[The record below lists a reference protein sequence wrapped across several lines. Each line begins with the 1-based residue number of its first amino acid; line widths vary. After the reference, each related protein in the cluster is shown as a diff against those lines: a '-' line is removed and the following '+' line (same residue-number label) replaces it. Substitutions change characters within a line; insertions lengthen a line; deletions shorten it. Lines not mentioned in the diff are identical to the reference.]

1 MIKMRGLKL
10 IGKILLIITI
20 LFICFIN
27 FQNNL
32 VISQENTEYKKVDIK
47 EFSKEYQTSKL
58 KFKFT
63 YLCDEVIDKIFEK
76 EKARAIKG
84 DVGLD
89 RAFFLEITSVEFTK
103 FDPTKL
109 VFVQKGEQ
117 FEIEKSDFE
126 AIMGEERVYKEIYP
140 EVCIKGLLFLP
151 FPFDPTIS
159 TTIWYEKE
167 KLGSFAIS
175 GVYKDLL
182 FITREPV
189 EIYLYPY
196 GSLYSEK
203 KMQVKFDLRDEYG
216 VFTASDGI
224 INCRL
229 YSLKD
234 RELLYEEKRQVSYK
248 DFIMETS
255 DSSSSSLPLLSAY
268 FGRERPKIKLVYKWK
283 IDKCKI
289 SFEKMREEER
299 NRVVSESV
307 LKQMREEERN
317 RVIGEAV
324 LKYILEQS
332 GAEGICPIGLCNA
345 ILVVSFTL
353 PTGEV
358 LKAEEKIGIYPCK
371 IIR

>member
-84 DVGLD
+84 DIGLD

-103 FDPTKL
+103 FDPTEL

-151 FPFDPTIS
+151 FFFDPTIS

-196 GSLYSEK
+196 GSLPSEK
-203 KMQVKFDLRDEYG
+203 KMQVEFNLRDEYG
-216 VFTASDGI
+216 VYTVSDGI

-255 DSSSSSLPLLSAY
+255 DSSSSSLDLLFSAY
-268 FGRERPKIKLVYKWK
+268 FGRERPKTKLVYKWK

-289 SFEKMREEER
+289 SFEKMIEEER
-299 NRVVSESV
+299 NSIVSESV
-307 LKQMREEERN
+307 LKQ
-317 RVIGEAV
+317 IGAGP
-324 LKYILEQS
+324 Y
-332 GAEGICPIGLCNA
+332 PNGLCNA

-358 LKAEEKIGIYPCK
+358 LKAEEKIGIYPWGK
-371 IIR
+371 